1 MENNTMPLF
10 KGPFKDI
17 LPDYIQYKKALGY
30 QYPRSVIYLLRQMDS
45 FFLSN
50 GYAEP
55 TITREMYEKWT
66 SVREGEAASTT
77 EHRRIAINGLIKYLI
92 SIGQEDIYNGADDVR
107 VFHSDFLPYIY
118 TEKQI
123 RDMFRVLERQYAS
136 DPSYANASFLMM
148 IRMFYCCGFRKTELL
163 ELELQDIDFP
173 NGKITIL
180 HGKNNVSRIV
190 VASDSLRDEMEEYRK
205 KYFSLS
211 SPDIKM
217 FHGINTARYT
227 DETLYRR
234 YRKLMREAGIP
245 KREDGKY
252 PRIHDLRHTFCVRA
266 LESMEKKGMDIYTTL
281 PLLAKYLGHKHI
293 RDTEYYLR
301 FLDEHYEDVLS
312 KTANYSP
319 EMFPKLKEVT
329 NEK

>member
-30 QYPRSVIYLLRQMDS
+30 QYPRSAIYLLRQMDS

-50 GYAEP
+50 GYTEP
-55 TITREMYEKWT
+55 TIT
-66 SVREGEAASTT
+66 
-77 EHRRIAINGLIKYLI
+77 
-92 SIGQEDIYNGADDVR
+92 
-107 VFHSDFLPYIY
+107 
-118 TEKQI
+118 
-123 RDMFRVLERQYAS
+123 RDMFRVLERQCAS

-148 IRMFYCCGFRKTELL
+148 IHMFYCCGFRKTELL
-163 ELELQDIDFP
+163 ELELQDVDFP

-205 KYFSLS
+205 KYFSHS
-211 SPDIKM
+211 KPDIKM

-234 YRKLMREAGIP
+234 YRKLMQEAGIP
-245 KREDGKY
+245 KREDGRY

-319 EMFPKLKEVT
+319 EMFPKLKEVK